1 MYQVGF
7 GDCFLVSF
15 PGPHHMLID
24 CGVHPGGDNGK
35 LESAVQ
41 NIAEVTG
48 GKLDLLIATHA
59 HRDHLSGFAAYEKV
73 FSTFEVAEVW
83 LPWTENP
90 KDPDA
95 VRIKGAQQ
103 AMTATLVSHFS
114 ASPLPADQQ
123 KAVDSVLEIASGNE
137 RALQL
142 LKTGFKGATVT
153 YLDAG
158 RTFDAVSKIPGLS
171 ASILGPPRDQKLLGR
186 MDPPTDQRF
195 LRADGN
201 TVIVSNAIRPF
212 DKSWVVDGGA
222 TPQYAAIGEREKNL
236 IAVASTASQAF
247 PFALDDNLN
256 NTSIVALFSYGGQH
270 LLFPGDAQFGNWKN
284 WIDKPE
290 SKDLLAK
297 VTFFKVAHHGS
308 LNATP
313 RSAVSGMTPKAFS
326 AMTSTSTKPFKSI
339 PLSRLM
345 DALGD
350 RASSSVRSDAVPETL
365 ADGFQKGPFWLDC
378 LLPVLESA

>member
-90 KDPDA
+90 KDPDG

-103 AMTATLVSHFS
+103 VMTSTLVSHFA

-142 LKTGFKGATVT
+142 LKTGFKGAKVT

-158 RTFDAVSKIPGLS
+158 RNFDTVSKIPGLS
-171 ASILGPPRDQKLLGR
+171 ACILGPPRDQKLLGR

-201 TVIVSNAIRPF
+201 TAIESNAIRPF
-212 DKSWVVDGGA
+212 DKSWVVGGDA

-236 IAVASTASQAF
+236 IAVAATASQAF

-284 WIDKPE
+284 WIDRPE

-297 VTFFKVAHHGS
+297 VTFLKVAHHGS

-313 RSAVSGMTPKAFS
+313 RSVVSGLTLKAFS

-350 RASSSVRSDAVPETL
+350 RASVSVRSDVVPETL
-365 ADGFQKGPFWLDC
+365 AGTFQKGPFWVDC